1 MWDLFE
7 EDIEMP
13 LVFTLDDMEK
23 EGILVKG
30 EELKLYGEKLGTDQ
44 GTGREDL

>member
-1 MWDLFE
+1 MWDLF

-23 EGILVKG
+23 RGKSLIKG
-30 EELKLYGEKLGTDQ
+30 ED
-44 GTGREDL
+44 